1 MKYIAP
7 DGWKPCDGIKLEDS
21 AWASVTST
29 SNVLVVAGP
38 GAGKTELLAQKAG
51 YLFQTNLCHDPQ
63 KILAISFKKDAASN
77 LKDRVVK
84 RCGKDISDRF
94 VSLTYD
100 AFFKGILDQFRCALP
115 ESIRPNAIY
124 NVEEEE
130 IVCRAFEKAGFT
142 NEQNLSKSRLKAY
155 YSRVIESV
163 TLPFSK
169 DDLAEKVW
177 ALLLK
182 GFDGYSATL
191 TFRMISILAEFIVK
205 TNSKI
210 KKCLQLTYS
219 HVFLD
224 EFQDTTALQYN
235 LVKQCFLNS
244 DSILTAVGDSKQCI
258 MLWAGALK
266 TVFEN
271 YVNDFNAVTQRLVM
285 NYRSAPK
292 LVKLQQM
299 MYASLNE
306 HNFDISVSDKW
317 NEDDGRIVLLAT
329 ENEQNEAQSIAADIS
344 QKLSNGVEPCDL
356 CILCKQKPQEYTKL
370 IIDELAKK
378 NIYARIENEYQDL
391 KKEPIINIIFLML
404 RLSVNKKSPNDWV
417 ATIDLISI
425 IWGIDSDQNTNN
437 YFEMQEKLSNE
448 IDLLAQFIKNVST
461 KEKFAEL
468 LNLIVDFCGL
478 SHIKAAYPEYRR
490 EAYLLDIIKEYQK
503 LMWEE
508 LERTDFDWM
517 LAFEN
522 FEGMHS
528 VPIMTIHKSKG
539 LEFNSVYFIGL
550 EDSAFWNF
558 DNQPEEDRCAF
569 FVALSRAK
577 SEIRFT
583 FCQYRNLQRSSLQSH
598 DKIQEFFDL
607 LLNSGFA
614 ELVK

>member
-21 AWASVTST
+21 ALASVTST

-100 AFFKGILDQFRCALP
+100 AFFKGVLDQFRCALP

-124 NVEEEE
+124 NLEEEE

-169 DDLAEKVW
+169 DDLAERVW

-205 TNSKI
+205 TNPKI

-224 EFQDTTALQYN
+224 EFQDTTALQYK

-244 DSILTAVGDSKQCI
+244 DSILTAVGDSKQRI

-370 IIDELAKK
+370 IIDELEKK

-425 IWGIDSDQNTNN
+425 LWGIDSDQNTNN

-468 LNLIVDFCGL
+468 LNHIVDFCGL
-478 SHIKAAYPEYRR
+478 YHIKAAYPEYRR

-522 FEGMHS
+522 FEGIHS

-577 SEIRFT
+577 SEIWFT